1 MEAGIAALLFGAG
14 VVGGAVNALAGGATL
29 LTFPAML
36 AAGLPPVVANASNA
50 VALTP
55 GHLVAAIADRAALP
69 RDFRRLAIPVVV
81 ALLGGGLG
89 AMLLL
94 ATPERLFAACVPI
107 LVGAATLLFALGPV
121 LRRAVQGEGAGRDST
136 GPRLAALVPTA
147 VYGGYFGGGLGVM
160 LLAVLGLTGQEEV
173 RAANAMKNLLAS
185 AVSAMTVA
193 VFVVGGAVAWTETVI
208 MLAGALVG
216 GVAAAR
222 LVAVV
227 PAAVLRGFVIAAG
240 SAMSVVYAWRY
251 WA

>member
-69 RDFRRLAIPVVV
+69 RDLRRLATPVVV

-94 ATPERLFAACVPI
+94 ATPDRLFTACVPI

-121 LRRAVQGEGAGRDST
+121 LRRAAQGEGAGRDS
-136 GPRLAALVPTA
+136 
-147 VYGGYFGGGLGVM
+147 GGRAGLM
-160 LLAVLGLTGQEEV
+160 
-173 RAANAMKNLLAS
+173 
-185 AVSAMTVA
+185 
-193 VFVVGGAVAWTETVI
+193 
-208 MLAGALVG
+208 
-216 GVAAAR
+216 
-222 LVAVV
+222 
-227 PAAVLRGFVIAAG
+227 
-240 SAMSVVYAWRY
+240 
-251 WA
+251 

>member
-1 MEAGIAALLFGAG
+1 MEASIAALLFGAG
-14 VVGGAVNALAGGATL
+14 MVGGAVNALAGGATL

-69 RDFRRLAIPVVV
+69 RDFRRLAALVVV

-89 AMLLL
+89 AILLL
-94 ATPERLFAACVPI
+94 ATPDRLFAAGVPI

-121 LRRAVQGEGAGRDST
+121 LRRAAQGKGAGRDNA

-193 VFVVGGAVAWTETVI
+193 VFVARGAVAWTETAL
-208 MLAGALVG
+208 MLAGALIG
-216 GVAAAR
+216 GVAAVR
-222 LVAVV
+222 IVAVV

-240 SAMSVVYAWRY
+240 SAMSIVYAWRY